1 MTDKKYLIRS
11 SDPGE
16 EQAHTVGSEL
26 SFQQMRDIILRNLRP
41 ALMIVLAS
49 LFIALLSYFSRPP
62 DYSAESL
69 LMINEDVGQSKPL
82 DALIGPDKEKE
93 DKGTTKDM
101 VLIRSMSTAEQLVKE
116 LYTSGSRNSFELLGN
131 KESAAPLARLW
142 HIATSSLLGSGAQA
156 KSESVRQEKPERS
169 LFKDALKLQPRINVE
184 PVRNT
189 NLLLVSV
196 SSPDPSEAVY
206 LTNSLCRVYRNM
218 DIKRNAARYEQGKK
232 VVSEMMQEQEQKL
245 EDANRA
251 LSNFMAANKI
261 YDFSSNISQI
271 IGKLDQI
278 ESKYNDASV
287 ESRITK
293 NSLTALEP
301 NLSSADK
308 AITSRISK
316 NVDAQLD
323 TLLSEVRGR
332 ESQYITLLREK
343 GEGDPVVK
351 AKRQEL
357 DLAKTRYQQ
366 LNSRKIASEIGYAG
380 KVQQSNFALTTA
392 KLQNERSLNQVNFT
406 TGEYSRLKQY
416 YETQIKLLP
425 PKQQEYAKLLRE
437 RDVVSNSYLALKAKL
452 DETNI
457 MLGSQVGRITVAE
470 EAVYP
475 ISSSKNLTASLL
487 TGLGISLLLVA
498 GYIGYFEVLDDT
510 LKDELFLRNTGIAT
524 LSLIPYLSKKGNTL
538 AKIQKKVSSKGSD
551 AEISTSRPKFSDALN
566 SSFAESFRTLRTN
579 LDYIN
584 TPHHFKSILVS
595 GTDAG
600 EGKSVVCSNLGMAYA
615 LSGQK
620 TLIIDCD
627 LRRSSQ
633 HDIFNVKKEPGLTD
647 YLLSKQESIGDQYLQ
662 PTHLEN
668 LFLLSAGKKVSNPNE
683 TLGSPKMMQLIK
695 ELEGKFDRVLFDT
708 TPLFFSDAAQLAKST
723 DGILLVARLLYSS
736 KTGVKEYVE
745 DTVLRS
751 HIIGVAL
758 IDSPEESG
766 SKSNR
771 YSEKYQE
778 HAQQA
783 SERASQK

>member
-1 MTDKKYLIRS
+1 MTDKKYSNYS
-11 SDPGE
+11 SDPGSE
-16 EQAHTVGSEL
+16 SGSVSGSDL
-26 SFQQMRDIILRNLRP
+26 SFKQVQGIIKRNTRP
-41 ALMIVLAS
+41 ALIIIFASLIIAVLA
-49 LFIALLSYFSRPP
+49 FFSRPP
-62 DYSAESL
+62 DYSGEAL
-69 LMINEDVGQSKPL
+69 LMVNEDVGQSKPL
-82 DALIGPDKEKE
+82 DALIGPDIEKE

-101 VLIRSMSTAEQLVKE
+101 VLIGSLATAEQLVKE
-116 LYTSGSRNSFELLGN
+116 LYTSNRRNSLESLGN
-131 KESAAPLARLW
+131 KESTSPLQRLW
-142 HIATSSLLGSGAQA
+142 SIATSSLLGDGAQA
-156 KSESVRQEKPERS
+156 TVKNPERNA
-169 LFKDALKLQPRINVE
+169 FIDALELQKRIAVVQ
-184 PVRNT
+184 VRNT
-189 NLLLVSV
+189 NLLNVSV
-196 SSPDPSEAVY
+196 SSTDPSEAVF
-206 LTNSLCRVYRNM
+206 LTNTLCRVYSNM
-218 DIKRNAARYEQGKK
+218 DLKRNAARYEQGKK
-232 VVSEMMQEQEQKL
+232 LVSEMMQEQEQKL

>member
-1 MTDKKYLIRS
+1 MTDKKYLIGS
-11 SDPGE
+11 SDPVE
-16 EQAHTVGSEL
+16 ENRVTDGSEL
-26 SFQQMRDIILRNLRP
+26 TFQYFQGIFLRNIRQ
-41 ALMIVLAS
+41 ALMIFMVS
-49 LFIALLSYFSRPP
+49 IFIAGLTYFSRPP
-62 DYSAESL
+62 DYSGEAL
-69 LMINEDVGQSKPL
+69 LMVNEDVGQSKPL

-101 VLIRSMSTAEQLVKE
+101 VLIGSLTTAEQLVKE
-116 LYTSGSRNSFELLGN
+116 LYTSNRRESLECLGN
-131 KESAAPLARLW
+131 KEYTSPLQKYWR
-142 HIATSSLLGSGAQA
+142 IATSSLLGSGAQA
-156 KSESVRQEKPERS
+156 DLKSEPATQANPERN
-169 LFKDALKLQPRINVE
+169 LFRDALKLHSRINVE
-184 PVRNT
+184 TMRNT
-189 NLLLVSV
+189 NLLTVSV

-206 LTNSLCRVYRNM
+206 LTNSLCKVYANL

-232 VVSEMMQEQEQKL
+232 LVSEMMQEQEQKL

-323 TLLSEVRGR
+323 TLLSEVRDR

-343 GEGDPVVK
+343 GEGDPDVK

-380 KVQQSNFALTTA
+380 KVQQSNFALTSQ
-392 KLQNERSLNQVNFT
+392 KLQNERSLNQVNFA

-470 EAVYP
+470 AAVYP
-475 ISSSKNLTASLL
+475 ISSPNNLRSSLL
-487 TGLGISLLLVA
+487 TGSVFGILLIA
-498 GYIGYFEVLDDT
+498 AYIGYSEVLGDSI
-510 LKDELFLRNTGIAT
+510 KEELFFRIAGIAT
-524 LSLIPYLSKKGNTL
+524 LTLIPYLSQKGNVL
-538 AKIQKKVSSKGSD
+538 SRKGNIFGKIKKKVDSKGSPV
-551 AEISTSRPKFSDALN
+551 ELTSARPMFTDALDSN
-566 SSFAESFRTLRTN
+566 FAESFRTLRMN
-579 LDYIN
+579 LDYIELD
-584 TPHHFKSILVS
+584 HQLKSILVS

-600 EGKSVVCSNLGMAYA
+600 EGKSMVCSNLGIAYA
-615 LSGQK
+615 LIGQK
-620 TLIIDCD
+620 TVIIDCD

-633 HDIFNVKKEPGLTD
+633 HQIFNIKKEPGLTD
-647 YLLSKQESIGDQYLQ
+647 YLLSKQESIGDHYLQ

-668 LFLLSAGKKVSNPNE
+668 LFLLSAGSKVSNPNE
-683 TLGSPKMMQLIK
+683 TLGSSKMIQLIK
-695 ELEGKFDRVLFDT
+695 ELEGRFDRVLFDT
-708 TPLFFSDAAQLAKST
+708 TPLFFSDAAQLAKAT
-723 DGILLVARLLYSS
+723 DGILLVARFLYSS

-745 DTVLRS
+745 DTILRS
-751 HIIGVAL
+751 HVIGVAL
-758 IDSPEESG
+758 IDSPVESSG
-766 SKSNR
+766 KSTR
-771 YSEKYQE
+771 YAQKYKE
-778 HAQQA
+778 LA
-783 SERASQK
+783 

>member
-1 MTDKKYLIRS
+1 MTDKKYFNHS
-11 SDPGE
+11 SGSGQENEPE
-16 EQAHTVGSEL
+16 SGSEL
-26 SFQQMRDIILRNLRP
+26 SFQQIQGIIKRNIRP
-41 ALMIVLAS
+41 ALIIVIAS
-49 LFIALLSYFSRPP
+49 LFIAVLAFFSRPP
-62 DYSAESL
+62 DYSAEAL
-69 LMINEDVGQSKPL
+69 LMVNEDVGQSKPL

-93 DKGTTKDM
+93 NLQDRGTTKDM
-101 VLIRSMSTAEQLVKE
+101 VLISSMATAEQLVKE
-116 LYTSGSRNSFELLGN
+116 LYTSSRRNSLESLGN
-131 KESAAPLARLW
+131 KESTSPLQRLW
-142 HIATSSLLGSGAQA
+142 SIATSSLLGDGAQA
-156 KSESVRQEKPERS
+156 TLKNPERNA
-169 LFKDALKLQPRINVE
+169 FNDALELQKRITVE
-184 PVRNT
+184 QVRNT
-189 NLLLVSV
+189 NLLKVSV
-196 SSPDPSEAVY
+196 SSPDPSEAVF
-206 LTNSLCRVYRNM
+206 LTNTLCRVYSNM
-218 DIKRNAARYEQGKK
+218 DLKRNAARYEQGKK
-232 VVSEMMQEQEQKL
+232 LVSEMMQEQEQKL

-316 NVDAQLD
+316 NVDTQLD
-323 TLLSEVRGR
+323 TLLAEVRDR
-332 ESQYITLLREK
+332 ESQYITLLRDK
-343 GEGDPVVK
+343 GEGDPDVK

-380 KVQQSNFALTTA
+380 KVQQSNFALTSQ
-392 KLQNERSLNQVNFT
+392 KLQNERSLNQVNFA

-470 EAVYP
+470 AAVYP
-475 ISSSKNLTASLL
+475 ISSPNNLRSSLL
-487 TGLGISLLLVA
+487 TGSVFGILLIA
-498 GYIGYFEVLDDT
+498 AYIGYSEVLGDSI
-510 LKDELFLRNTGIAT
+510 KEELFFRIAGITT
-524 LSLIPYLSKKGNTL
+524 LTLIPYLSQKGNVL
-538 AKIQKKVSSKGSD
+538 SRKGNIFAKIKKKIDLKGSPVELPS
-551 AEISTSRPKFSDALN
+551 ARPMFTDALDSN
-566 SSFAESFRTLRTN
+566 FAESFRTLRMN
-579 LDYIN
+579 LDYIELD
-584 TPHHFKSILVS
+584 HQLKSILVS

-600 EGKSVVCSNLGMAYA
+600 EGKSMVCSNLGIAYA
-615 LSGQK
+615 LIGQK
-620 TLIIDCD
+620 TVIIDCD

-633 HDIFNVKKEPGLTD
+633 HEIFNVKKEPGLTD
-647 YLLSKQESIGDQYLQ
+647 YLLSKQESIGDHYLQ

-668 LFLLSAGKKVSNPNE
+668 LFLLSAGTKVSNPNE
-683 TLGSPKMMQLIK
+683 ILGSSKMIQLIK

-708 TPLFFSDAAQLAKST
+708 TPLFFSDAAQLAKAT

-745 DTVLRS
+745 DTILRS
-751 HIIGVAL
+751 HVIGVAL
-758 IDSPEESG
+758 IDSPVESG
-766 SKSNR
+766 GKITR
-771 YSEKYQE
+771 YAQKYNE
-778 HAQQA
+778 LA
-783 SERASQK
+783 

>member
-1 MTDKKYLIRS
+1 MTDKKYLIGS
-11 SDPGE
+11 SDPVE
-16 EQAHTVGSEL
+16 ENRVTDGSEL
-26 SFQQMRDIILRNLRP
+26 TFQYFQGIFLRNIRQ
-41 ALMIVLAS
+41 ALMIFMVS
-49 LFIALLSYFSRPP
+49 IFIAGLTYFSRPP
-62 DYSAESL
+62 DYSGQAL
-69 LMINEDVGQSKPL
+69 LMVNEDVGQGKPL
-82 DALIGPDKEKE
+82 EALIGPDKEKE

-101 VLIRSMSTAEQLVKE
+101 VLIGSLATAEQLVKE
-116 LYTSGSRNSFELLGN
+116 LYTSNRRESLECLGN
-131 KESAAPLARLW
+131 KEYSSPLKNFW
-142 HIATSSLLGSGAQA
+142 GIATSSLLGSGAQA
-156 KSESVRQEKPERS
+156 DLKSEPAKQANPERN
-169 LFKDALKLQPRINVE
+169 LFRDALKLHSRINVE
-184 PVRNT
+184 TMRNT
-189 NLLLVSV
+189 NLLTVSV

-206 LTNSLCRVYRNM
+206 LTNSLCKVYANL

-232 VVSEMMQEQEQKL
+232 LVSEMMQEQEQKL

-323 TLLSEVRGR
+323 TLLSEVRDR

-343 GEGDPVVK
+343 GEGDPDVK

-380 KVQQSNFALTTA
+380 KVQQSNFALTSQ
-392 KLQNERSLNQVNFT
+392 KLQNERSLNQVNFA

-470 EAVYP
+470 AAVYP
-475 ISSSKNLTASLL
+475 ISSPNNLRSSLL
-487 TGLGISLLLVA
+487 TGSVFGILLIA
-498 GYIGYFEVLDDT
+498 AYIGYSEVLGDSI
-510 LKDELFLRNTGIAT
+510 KEELFFRIAGIAT
-524 LSLIPYLSKKGNTL
+524 LTLIPYLSQKGNVL
-538 AKIQKKVSSKGSD
+538 SRKGNIFGKIKKKVDSKGSPV
-551 AEISTSRPKFSDALN
+551 ELTSARPMFTDALDSN
-566 SSFAESFRTLRTN
+566 FAESFRTLRMN
-579 LDYIN
+579 LDYIELD
-584 TPHHFKSILVS
+584 HQLKSILVS

-600 EGKSVVCSNLGMAYA
+600 EGKSMVCSNLGIAYA
-615 LSGQK
+615 LIGQK
-620 TLIIDCD
+620 TVIIDCD

-633 HDIFNVKKEPGLTD
+633 HQIFNIKKEPGLTD
-647 YLLSKQESIGDQYLQ
+647 YLLSKQESIGDHYLQ

-668 LFLLSAGKKVSNPNE
+668 LFLLSAGSKVSNPNE
-683 TLGSPKMMQLIK
+683 TLGSSKMIQLIK
-695 ELEGKFDRVLFDT
+695 ELEGRFDRVLFDT
-708 TPLFFSDAAQLAKST
+708 TPLFFSDAAQLAKAT
-723 DGILLVARLLYSS
+723 DGILLVARFLYSS

-745 DTVLRS
+745 DTILRS
-751 HIIGVAL
+751 HVIGVAL
-758 IDSPEESG
+758 IDSPVESSG
-766 SKSNR
+766 KSTR
-771 YSEKYQE
+771 YAQKYKE
-778 HAQQA
+778 LA
-783 SERASQK
+783 

>member
-232 VVSEMMQEQEQKL
+232 LVSEMMQEQEQKL

-323 TLLSEVRGR
+323 TLLSEVRDR

-343 GEGDPVVK
+343 GEGDPDVK

-380 KVQQSNFALTTA
+380 KVQQSNFALTSQ
-392 KLQNERSLNQVNFT
+392 KLQNERSLNQVNFA

-470 EAVYP
+470 AAVYP
-475 ISSSKNLTASLL
+475 ISSPRNLTASLW
-487 TGLGISLLLVA
+487 TGSVIGLLLVVA
-498 GYIGYFEVLDDT
+498 YIGYSEVFDDSI
-510 LKDELFLRNTGIAT
+510 KEELFFKTAGIAI
-524 LSLIPYLSKKGNTL
+524 LSLIPYLSRKGIILSNKNALLAKFQKKGHH
-538 AKIQKKVSSKGSD
+538 KGSD
-551 AEISTSRPKFSDALN
+551 AEISTSRPTFTDALN
-566 SSFAESFRTLRTN
+566 STFAESFRTLRTN

-584 TPHHFKSILVS
+584 QPHRLKSILVS
-595 GTDAG
+595 GTETG
-600 EGKSVVCSNLGMAYA
+600 EGKSVICTNLGMAYA
-615 LSGQK
+615 LNGQK
-620 TLIIDCD
+620 TVIIDCD

-633 HDIFNVKKEPGLTD
+633 HQIFNLKKEPGLTD
-647 YLLSKQESIGDQYLQ
+647 YLLSKQECIGDQYLQ
-662 PTHLEN
+662 ATHLEN
-668 LFLLSAGKKVSNPNE
+668 LFLLSAGTKVSNPHE
-683 TLGSPKMMQLIK
+683 ILGSPKMMQLIK

-708 TPLFFSDAAQLAKST
+708 TPLFLSDAAQLVKST

-736 KTGVKEYVE
+736 KTGLKEYVE
-745 DTVLRS
+745 DTILKS

-758 IDSPEESG
+758 IDSPVESG
-766 SKSNR
+766 GKNK
-771 YSEKYQE
+771 KYAE
-778 HAQQA
+778 EYKEYA
-783 SERASQK
+783 

>member
-1 MTDKKYLIRS
+1 MTDKKYFTHS
-11 SDPGE
+11 SNFGQENEPE
-16 EQAHTVGSEL
+16 SGSEL
-26 SFQQMRDIILRNLRP
+26 SFQQMQGIIKRNIRP
-41 ALMIVLAS
+41 ALIIVFAS
-49 LFIALLSYFSRPP
+49 LFIAVLAFFSRPP
-62 DYSAESL
+62 DYSAEAL
-69 LMINEDVGQSKPL
+69 LMVNEDVVQSKPL

-93 DKGTTKDM
+93 NLQDRGTTKDM
-101 VLIRSMSTAEQLVKE
+101 VLISSMATAEQLVKE
-116 LYTSGSRNSFELLGN
+116 LYTSSRRNSLEILGN
-131 KESAAPLARLW
+131 KESISPLQRLW
-142 HIATSSLLGSGAQA
+142 SIATSTLMGGGAQA
-156 KSESVRQEKPERS
+156 ALKNPERNA
-169 LFKDALKLQPRINVE
+169 FIDALELQKRIAVE

-189 NLLLVSV
+189 NLIKVSV

-206 LTNSLCRVYRNM
+206 LTNTLCRVYSNM
-218 DIKRNAARYEQGKK
+218 DRERNAARYEQGKK

-323 TLLSEVRGR
+323 TLLSEVRDR

-343 GEGDPVVK
+343 GEADPDVK

-366 LNSRKIASEIGYAG
+366 LNSRKLASEIGYAG
-380 KVQQSNFALTTA
+380 KVQQSNFSLTTQ
-392 KLQNERSLNQVNFT
+392 KLQNERSLNQVNFA

-470 EAVYP
+470 AAVYP
-475 ISSSKNLTASLL
+475 ISSPNNLRSSLL
-487 TGLGISLLLVA
+487 TGSVFGILLIA
-498 GYIGYFEVLDDT
+498 AYIGYSEVLGDSI
-510 LKDELFLRNTGIAT
+510 KEELFFRIAGITT
-524 LSLIPYLSKKGNTL
+524 LTLIPYLSQKGNVL
-538 AKIQKKVSSKGSD
+538 SRKGNIFGKIKKKVDSKSSPVELPS
-551 AEISTSRPKFSDALN
+551 ARPMFTDALDSN
-566 SSFAESFRTLRTN
+566 FAESFRTLRMN
-579 LDYIN
+579 LDYIELD
-584 TPHHFKSILVS
+584 HQLKSILVS

-600 EGKSVVCSNLGMAYA
+600 EGKSMVCSNLGIAYA
-615 LSGQK
+615 LIGQK
-620 TLIIDCD
+620 TVIIDCD

-633 HDIFNVKKEPGLTD
+633 HQIFNIKKEPGLTD
-647 YLLSKQESIGDQYLQ
+647 YLLSKQESIDDRYVQ
-662 PTHLEN
+662 PTHVEN
-668 LFLLSAGKKVSNPNE
+668 LFLLSAGTKVSNPNE
-683 TLGSPKMMQLIK
+683 ILGSSKMMQLIK

-708 TPLFFSDAAQLAKST
+708 TPLFFSDAAQLAKAT

-745 DTVLRS
+745 DTILRS
-751 HIIGVAL
+751 HVIGVAL
-758 IDSPEESG
+758 IDSPVESG
-766 SKSNR
+766 GKSTI
-771 YSEKYQE
+771 YAQKYKE
-778 HAQQA
+778 LA
-783 SERASQK
+783 

>member
-1 MTDKKYLIRS
+1 MTDKKYSIQS
-11 SDPGE
+11 SDPVE
-16 EQAHTVGSEL
+16 ENRVTDGSEL
-26 SFQQMRDIILRNLRP
+26 TFQYFQGIFLRNIRQ
-41 ALMIVLAS
+41 ALMIFMVS
-49 LFIALLSYFSRPP
+49 IFIAGLTYFSRPP
-62 DYSAESL
+62 DYSGEAL
-69 LMINEDVGQSKPL
+69 LMVNEDVGQSKPL

-101 VLIRSMSTAEQLVKE
+101 VLIGSLTTAEQLVKE
-116 LYTSGSRNSFELLGN
+116 LYTSNRRESLECLGN
-131 KESAAPLARLW
+131 KEYTSPLQKYWR
-142 HIATSSLLGSGAQA
+142 IATSSLLGSGAQA
-156 KSESVRQEKPERS
+156 DLKSEPATQANPERN
-169 LFKDALKLQPRINVE
+169 LFRDALKLHSRINVE
-184 PVRNT
+184 TMRNT
-189 NLLLVSV
+189 NLLTVSV

-206 LTNSLCRVYRNM
+206 LTNSLCKVYANL

-232 VVSEMMQEQEQKL
+232 LVSEMMQEQEQKL

-323 TLLSEVRGR
+323 TLLSEVRDR

-343 GEGDPVVK
+343 GEGDPDVK

-380 KVQQSNFALTTA
+380 KVQQSNFALTSQ
-392 KLQNERSLNQVNFT
+392 KLQNERSLNQVNFA

-437 RDVVSNSYLALKAKL
+437 RDVVSNSYLALKSKL

-457 MLGSQVGRITVAE
+457 MLGSQVGRITIAE
-470 EAVYP
+470 AAVYP
-475 ISSSKNLTASLL
+475 LLSPNNLRASLL
-487 TGLGISLLLVA
+487 TGSVFGLLLIA
-498 GYIGYFEVLDDT
+498 CYIGYSEVLDDAI
-510 LKDELFLRNTGIAT
+510 KEELFFRNSGIAT
-524 LSLIPYLSKKGNTL
+524 LSLIPYLSKKSNTL
-538 AKIQKKVSSKGSD
+538 AEIQKKVSSKGSD
-551 AEISTSRPKFSDALN
+551 AEKETLRPKFTDALN

-584 TPHHFKSILVS
+584 SPHHFNSILVS
-595 GTDAG
+595 GADAG
-600 EGKSVVCSNLGMAYA
+600 EGKSVVCSNLAISYA

-633 HDIFNVKKEPGLTD
+633 HQIFNIKKEPGLTD
-647 YLLSKQESIGDQYLQ
+647 YLLSKQECIDDRYVQ
-662 PTHLEN
+662 PTHVDN
-668 LFLLSAGKKVSNPNE
+668 LFLLSAGTKVSNPNE

-708 TPLFFSDAAQLAKST
+708 TPLFLSDAAQLAKAT

-736 KTGVKEYVE
+736 KTGLREYVE

-758 IDSPEESG
+758 IDSPDETG
-766 SKSNR
+766 GKSNR
-771 YSEKYQE
+771 YTKKYQE
-778 HAQQA
+778 QV
-783 SERASQK
+783 